1 MVTNR
6 DESQPRT
13 AICFTQN
20 SRDEVRIIGGGVA
33 ACLAAEPGMKQSNYV
48 VDYDYREDN

>member
-1 MVTNR
+1 MSDN
-6 DESQPRT
+6 EMACCPQ
-13 AICFTQN
+13 
-20 SRDEVRIIGGGVA
+20 GWGVA